1 MLAFVFL
8 RVPAADPKLELVQKA
23 MPLLPGHRMG
33 PQIRRSLGIVE
44 GVEVDLVPRQRVAAA
59 ERSLAGPANELAPPA
74 PLVTL
79 RLGGGV
85 PGLSW
90 PGAAMAKGDH

>member
-1 MLAFVFL
+1 M
-8 RVPAADPKLELVQKA
+8 E
-23 MPLLPGHRMG
+23 
-33 PQIRRSLGIVE
+33 S
-44 GVEVDLVPRQRVAAA
+44 DLVPPQRMTAA
-59 ERSLAGPANELAPPA
+59 ERSLAGAANELAPPA

-90 PGAAMAKGDH
+90 PGAAMAKGID

>member
-1 MLAFVFL
+1 M
-8 RVPAADPKLELVQKA
+8 K
-23 MPLLPGHRMG
+23 
-33 PQIRRSLGIVE
+33 S
-44 GVEVDLVPRQRVAAA
+44 DLVPPQRVTAA
-59 ERSLAGPANELAPPA
+59 ERSLAGAANELAPPA

-90 PGAAMAKGDH
+90 PGAAMAKGID